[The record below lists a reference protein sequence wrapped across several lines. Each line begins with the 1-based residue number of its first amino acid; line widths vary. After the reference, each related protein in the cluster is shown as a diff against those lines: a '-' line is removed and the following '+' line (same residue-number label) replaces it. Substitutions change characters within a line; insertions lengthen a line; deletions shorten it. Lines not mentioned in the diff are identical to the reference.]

1 VEENKME
8 KKVLKAGLAIG
19 SAAALGL
26 SFLAG
31 AVSVDPVET
40 VIEKNI
46 TVFEQVE
53 VPVEVPIEVIK
64 EIKVDN
70 KNLDLVLE
78 HIYDNDGNVEYL
90 LDDLDDDELEFVVDR
105 IVFVNDVKAQA
116 LEIVK
121 KEGIDELDKEVV
133 GEVEIDEDDV
143 ERFKL
148 YDDDEDV
155 LIDDIDFEDGDAEVL
170 VRVRFELDD
179 DETKYGALYKVS
191 FEEGKF
197 DELDLEEVYVRE

>member
-1 VEENKME
+1 ME